1 LDAKNQHKNSLD
13 PGNPLQIKDLGD
25 FSMSTCDR
33 FTPVLTKTLCALML
47 MAGLT
52 LAAFAGSEQT
62 PPPATFVNG
71 TLFEGGSV
79 IVNSSPIPV
88 QQIAVGDFNNDGV
101 PDLITLDSSANS
113 NGWGIMLGNGDGT
126 FQTVAAIGTSG
137 SYGSVG
143 SIVTGDFNKDGNLD
157 FAVTFAD
164 DGANQYL
171 QIYLGNGA
179 GGFTIKGATST
190 LGSPYSAR
198 SNGLVAADLRGN
210 GDLDLITIDTGYQS
224 GTGGIMVLLG
234 NGDGTFQAPKEMAVN
249 YPTSIA
255 AADLNH
261 DGRIDLVVG
270 STQSSDGIYTLFGNG
285 NGTFQSPV
293 FYAQGSNSGVL
304 SVAIGQLTTKDN
316 QDIVMGTGNGAY
328 IYLNS
333 GNGTFAA
340 PVLYGPSWI
349 NSIVIT
355 DINGDKKND
364 LVVSSYS
371 SSAVWTMLGNGKGG
385 FTAGQSFAT
394 DGLPNN
400 AVVADFNGDKKLDFA
415 TSNASGQWVT
425 VGLGN
430 GDGTFRSSQSYGYT
444 WSGTVGQIAT
454 ADMNDDGNLDIVE
467 AGGST
472 GTGIA
477 VLLGSSHGVFGAPI
491 ITAVGCGQANR
502 GGVNYIALG
511 DVTGD
516 GKVDVVATIDNAG
529 GGCPSNEVAVLAGL
543 DTGKFK
549 APVYYSTGTTQQ
561 SGPVAL
567 ADFNGDGKLDLVFS
581 NADGSI
587 SVLLNKGKGVYG
599 AAAVIAGASGTQAGD
614 IVIGDFN
621 NDGKSDIAIT
631 NYSGTAINVLLGN
644 GNGTFQAPIITPS
657 PINPSALTAG
667 YFKGDGN
674 LDLALTSWNT
684 GGALTIFTGKGN
696 GTFAV
701 GTTYDFGPWEQCYPS
716 GGANPYW
723 IGTADLNQDGKS
735 DLAIA
740 LQITNCGTEYSG
752 ENSWGAALVY
762 TGNGD
767 GTFNLDDGPWLGGY
781 QNSGLALGDFNSDG
795 MIDLAVA
802 GNAGWT
808 SQDWVTIMQ
817 NNTQPVSISPG
828 QITYAAK
835 AVGVKSSTE
844 TVIVTNDE
852 KETLKIDSVSLGG
865 ADPGD
870 FGLKSA
876 CGSSLLTGANCIVTL
891 TFTPTTT
898 GKRTATLSIVDGEGT
913 QTVALTGNGEATI
926 TSFSPTTGQ
935 VGTSVKIT
943 GTSFTGTTK
952 VTFDGVAAS
961 TFKVVSETEI
971 TATVPTGA
979 KTGKIAVTTNG
990 VVVDS
995 KTSFTVN

>member
-1 LDAKNQHKNSLD
+1 M
-13 PGNPLQIKDLGD
+13 PI
-25 FSMSTCDR
+25 CCR
-33 FTPVLTKTLCALML
+33 FTPLFSNTLCALML
-47 MAGLT
+47 IVS
-52 LAAFAGSEQT
+52 LAIVPSVAYGQA
-62 PPPATFVNG
+62 PPATFVNG
-71 TLFEGGSV
+71 AVFNGGSV
-79 IVNSSPIPV
+79 IPNYSPIPV
-88 QQIAVGDFNNDGV
+88 RAIAEGDFNNDGV
-101 PDLITLDSSANS
+101 PDLVTLDD
-113 NGWGIMLGNGDGT
+113 NGNTAGVGIMLGNGDGT
-126 FQTVAAIGTSG
+126 FGPVASISTFSCTLEGG
-137 SYGSVG
+137 
-143 SIVTGDFNKDGNLD
+143 IVTGDFNHDGNLD
-157 FAVTFAD
+157 FAVVSGTAGGDCNFNP
-164 DGANQYL
+164 GTL
-171 QIYLGNGA
+171 SIFLGNGA
-179 GGFTIKGATST
+179 GGFTLKASYSE
-190 LGSPYSAR
+190 LGPPA
-198 SNGLVAADLRGN
+198 NNEVAGGLVTADLRGD
-210 GDLDLITIDTGYQS
+210 GHLDLLALDPNNG
-224 GTGGIMVLLG
+224 VDVFLG
-234 NGDGTFQAPKEMAVN
+234 NGDGTFQAPTAIAIPSPGASGAETVGDVN
-249 YPTSIA
+249 NDGKP
-255 AADLNH
+255 DL
-261 DGRIDLVVG
+261 LVVSQNSG
-270 STQSSDGIYTLFGNG
+270 DGLYVLLGNG

-293 FYAQGSNSGVL
+293 FYQQGSNSGAMA
-304 SVAIGQLTTKDN
+304 VAVGQLIKD
-316 QDIVMGTGNGAY
+316 DHGDVVMGTGNGAY
-328 IYLNS
+328 VYINN
-333 GNGTFAA
+333 GNGTFKT

-385 FTAGQSFAT
+385 FTAGESFAT
-394 DGLPNN
+394 DGYPDNV
-400 AVVADFNGDKKLDFA
+400 VVADFNGDKRLDFA
-415 TSNASGQWVT
+415 VSNSAGEWVT

-444 WSGTVGQIAT
+444 WSGTVAQIAT
-454 ADMNDDGNLDIVE
+454 ADMNNDGNLDIVE
-467 AGGST
+467 AGG
-472 GTGIA
+472 GTGVGIT
-477 VLLGSSHGVFGAPI
+477 VLLGSSHGALGAPI
-491 ITAVGCGQANR
+491 STAVGCGQANR

-516 GKVDVVATIDNAG
+516 GKTDVVATIDNAG

-543 DTGKFK
+543 GTGKFK

-567 ADFNGDGKLDLVFS
+567 ADLNGDGKLDMVLS

-599 AAAVIAGASGTQAGD
+599 TAAVITGASGTQAGN

-621 NDGKSDIAIT
+621 NDGRPDIAIT

-667 YFKGDGN
+667 NFNGDGN

-696 GTFAV
+696 GMFTV
-701 GTTYDFGPWEQCYPS
+701 GTTYDFGTWEQCYPS

-740 LQITNCGTEYSG
+740 VQYTACDTEYSG
-752 ENSWGAALVY
+752 QNNWGAAVVY

-767 GTFNLDDGPWLGGY
+767 GSFDLDIGPWMGGVD
-781 QNSGLALGDFNSDG
+781 NSGIALGDFNNDG

-817 NNTQPVSISPG
+817 NNTQPVSVSPG
-828 QITYAAK
+828 EITYAAK
-835 AVGVKSSTE
+835 AVGVKSPTE

-852 KETLKIDSVSLGG
+852 KEMLKIDSVSLGG

-870 FGLKSA
+870 FILKSA
-876 CGSSLLTGANCIVTL
+876 CGSSLLTGANCVVTI
-891 TFTPTTT
+891 TFAPTTT

-913 QTVALTGNGEATI
+913 QTVALSGNGEETI
-926 TSFSPTTGQ
+926 TSFSPTSGP
-935 VGTSVKIT
+935 VGTSVTIT

-952 VTFDGVAAS
+952 VTFDGVAAT

-979 KTGKIAVTTNG
+979 KTGKIAVTTSG
-990 VVVDS
+990 VLVDS